1 MRLLKALL
9 PDVCFFHLPFRAI
22 TQTLNIMKKL
32 MLWAIL
38 PLLVIACNQPPAEN
52 EEAAAEP
59 VAEMDM
65 DAIRAEIQ
73 AMEDAYAE
81 AQNAG
86 DIEGIL
92 VYYADD
98 AVNMP
103 EDMPIVEGKE
113 AIRKRLTEQYEQ
125 NKDNGG
131 SISFKVESI
140 MADGDLLVEAGSST
154 YTSAEGEVSTGKYVS
169 VFEKRDGKYVCV
181 RDIWNEDSDEDDDDD
196 ENEEM

>member
-1 MRLLKALL
+1 
-9 PDVCFFHLPFRAI
+9 
-22 TQTLNIMKKL
+22 MKKYL
-32 MLWAIL
+32 LILVL
-38 PLLVIACNQPPAEN
+38 PLLALACNQMPAE
-52 EEAAAEP
+52 EP
-59 VAEMDM
+59 IELDM
-65 DAIRAEIQ
+65 DALTAEIQ

-103 EDMPIVEGKE
+103 NEKPNVVGKE
-113 AIRKRLTEQYEQ
+113 AIRERLTKKFAKENE
-125 NKDNGG
+125 DDGG
-131 SISFKVESI
+131 SISFQVESI

-154 YTSAEGEVSTGKYVS
+154 YTASNGEVSTGKYVS

-181 RDIWNEDSDEDDDDD
+181 RDIWNEDEDNEDDDDD
-196 ENEEM
+196 EDDSNEEEM

>member
-1 MRLLKALL
+1 
-9 PDVCFFHLPFRAI
+9 
-22 TQTLNIMKKL
+22 MKKL

>member
-1 MRLLKALL
+1 
-9 PDVCFFHLPFRAI
+9 
-22 TQTLNIMKKL
+22 
-32 MLWAIL
+32 MLWAVL

-52 EEAAAEP
+52 TEAAVEP
-59 VAEMDM
+59 VAEIDM
-65 DAIRAEIQ
+65 DVIHAEIQ

-92 VYYADD
+92 AYYADD

-103 EDMPIVEGKE
+103 EDMPIVVGKE
-113 AIRKRLTEQYEQ
+113 AIRKRLTEQYEK
-125 NKDNGG
+125 NKDDGG

-140 MADGDLLVEAGSST
+140 MLDGDLLVEAGSST
-154 YTSAEGEVSTGKYVS
+154 YTSAEGDVSTGKYVS

-181 RDIWNEDSDEDDDDD
+181 RDIWNEDSDDDDDD
-196 ENEEM
+196 EDENEEM

>member
-1 MRLLKALL
+1 
-9 PDVCFFHLPFRAI
+9 
-22 TQTLNIMKKL
+22 MKKL

-38 PLLVIACNQPPAEN
+38 PLMVIACNQPPAEVAEVA
-52 EEAAAEP
+52 EEPA
-59 VAEMDM
+59 AEMDM

-92 VYYADD
+92 MYYADD

-103 EDMPIVEGKE
+103 DDMPNVVGKQ
-113 AIRKRLTEQYEQ
+113 AIRQRLTKQYAE
-125 NKDNGG
+125 NEADGG
-131 SISFKVESI
+131 TISFKVESI

-154 YTSAEGEVSTGKYVS
+154 YTTADGEVSMGKYIS
-169 VFEKRDGKYVCV
+169 VFEKRDGKYICV
-181 RDIWNEDSDEDDDDD
+181 RDIWNEDSDDDDDDDDDD
-196 ENEEM
+196 ESEEM

>member
-1 MRLLKALL
+1 MKVKFLATFKHILIQTTLNMKKYLLIALL
-9 PDVCFFHLPFRAI
+9 P
-22 TQTLNIMKKL
+22 
-32 MLWAIL
+32 
-38 PLLVIACNQPPAEN
+38 LLAMACNQAQTEN
-52 EEAAAEP
+52 AEAAEET

-92 VYYADD
+92 AYYADD

-103 EDMPIVEGKE
+103 DNMPNVEGKE
-113 AIRKRLTEQYEQ
+113 AIRERLTEQYQ
-125 NKDNGG
+125 NNADEGG
-131 SISFKVESI
+131 SISFTVEHI
-140 MADGDLLVEAGSST
+140 MADGELLVEAGSST
-154 YTSAEGEVSTGKYVS
+154 YTTGDGEVSTGKYVS

-181 RDIWNEDSDEDDDDD
+181 RDIWNEDSDDDDDDDD
-196 ENEEM
+196 EMEEASDDM